1 MSEQAHGTYGTIDGR
16 PALRFERRYPHPVE
30 TVWRAVTEP
39 SELAHWFP
47 AEVTVDLRPG
57 GAIAFRFPFEIP
69 DMELSESDLR
79 GEVLVVEEPRRFHFT
94 WGDEELR
101 IDLEPADGGAG
112 TLLRFTNLLTQTDMA
127 ARTAAGWHVCLRHLG
142 DRLAGGAPGL
152 PGPDETDESRAL
164 FAQYAERGV
173 PSGTPLPGS

>member
-1 MSEQAHGTYGTIDGR
+1 MTEHGTYETIDGR
-16 PALRFERRYPHPVE
+16 PALIFERRYPHSIDK
-30 TVWRAVTEP
+30 VWRAVTDP

-57 GAIAFRFPFEIP
+57 GAIAYHFPSDIP

-79 GEVLVVEEPRRFHFT
+79 GQVLEVDEPTRFVFT

-101 IDLEPADGGAG
+101 VELEPQDGGEA
-112 TLLRFTNLLTQTDMA
+112 TLLRFTNILSQEDMA

-142 DRLAGGAPGL
+142 ERLEGGAPGL
-152 PGPDETDESRAL
+152 PGPDETDESRAR
-164 FAQYAERGV
+164 FTQYAERGV